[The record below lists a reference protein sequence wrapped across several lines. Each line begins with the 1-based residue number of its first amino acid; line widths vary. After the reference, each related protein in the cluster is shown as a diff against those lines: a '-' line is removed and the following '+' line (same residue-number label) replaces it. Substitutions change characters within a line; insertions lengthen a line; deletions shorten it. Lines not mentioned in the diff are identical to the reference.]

1 LKASGNATRP
11 SGEEMDWKSQ
21 RKLTHLLSY
30 CKEVNIGTCG
40 GDDTLQNEKKYGIE
54 QRRSNR

>member
-21 RKLTHLLSY
+21 RKLTHFLY
-30 CKEVNIGTCG
+30 NCKEVNIGTCG
-40 GDDTLQNEKKYGIE
+40 GDDPLQYEKKLW
-54 QRRSNR
+54 NREEE